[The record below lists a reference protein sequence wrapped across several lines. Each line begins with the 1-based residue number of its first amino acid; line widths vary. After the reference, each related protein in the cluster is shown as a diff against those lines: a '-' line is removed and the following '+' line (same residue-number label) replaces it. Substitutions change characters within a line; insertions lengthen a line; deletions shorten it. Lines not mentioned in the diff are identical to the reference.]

1 MTYRDISKGEA
12 MRYGYARV
20 SSEQQHLDRQIEALK
35 AAGVDD
41 RCIFSDKES
50 GAKESRPEL
59 DKLIGTLREGDTL
72 VIVSFDRLARS
83 TSQLLSLTERFK
95 ESGVDLVSLKER
107 IDTSTPQGKL
117 FFTISAAFAEFER
130 SIIKE
135 RQAEGIAVA
144 KRKGV
149 RFGRPPIDEEKMRA
163 AVWAYRNTSES
174 VADIAKNTGVN
185 RSSLYRYLK
194 ENGIERSGVG
204 KQ

>member
-1 MTYRDISKGEA
+1 MK
-12 MRYGYARV
+12 YGYARV
-20 SSEQQHLDRQIEALK
+20 SSEQQHLDRQVEALK

-59 DKLIGTLREGDTL
+59 DRLIGTLREGDTL

-135 RQAEGIAVA
+135 RQAEGIAVS

-163 AVWAYRNTSES
+163 AVWAYQNTPES
-174 VADIAKNTGVN
+174 VAVIAKNTGVN

-194 ENGIERSGVG
+194 ENGIGRCGTG